1 MREVGLEIGQIRDV
15 LISLQLNNRLPLRS
29 RTSSAPAPS
38 DSFPDAPG
46 TVLAIRPCTLDN
58 RNSGQ
63 RAMPN
68 ISDVPIDWANV
79 DWLYVIV
86 LSVIVFFLD
95 PDLHIGF
102 PRRSNVGHTV
112 CDRIHILHLLSA
124 QPAAADIVEE
134 SASSCGSSRSAP
146 AQFAV
151 GVRPATLKFGDPF
164 MGNILAKFQ
173 RNLGNA
179 GTASLILPP
188 SATEPRP

>member
-86 LSVIVFFLD
+86 LSVIVFFSTLICT
-95 PDLHIGF
+95 LAFRGALM
-102 PRRSNVGHTV
+102 SA
-112 CDRIHILHLLSA
+112 ILFAIAFIFFTYYPHSLPLPTSLKKA
-124 QPAAADIVEE
+124 PAPAAPA
-134 SASSCGSSRSAP
+134 AP
-146 AQFAV
+146 
-151 GVRPATLKFGDPF
+151 PP
-164 MGNILAKFQ
+164 
-173 RNLGNA
+173 RNLQ
-179 GTASLILPP
+179 
-188 SATEPRP
+188 